1 MPTYTFMNPESGET
15 LTKRL
20 KFAEYEAIRSGE
32 QEVKADDGTVLE
44 LIFDAGQ
51 IGFVLKDGPSGGWA
65 TKAMRENKYR
75 RARSEQMAQRERD
88 HVHKNKLVPNYNGQ
102 EANSWREVQDHVR
115 GTKGAASART
125 YDSLVTKEK
134 RQGAAS

>member
-1 MPTYTFMNPESGET
+1 MPTYTFRNSKSGDI

-20 KFAEYEAIRSGE
+20 KFAEYEAVRSGE

-88 HVHKNKLVPNYNGQ
+88 HVQKNKLVPNYGGQ
-102 EANSWREVQDHVR
+102 EADNWREVQEHVR
-115 GTKGAASART
+115 STKGEASART
-125 YDSLVTKEK
+125 YDPLVTKEK